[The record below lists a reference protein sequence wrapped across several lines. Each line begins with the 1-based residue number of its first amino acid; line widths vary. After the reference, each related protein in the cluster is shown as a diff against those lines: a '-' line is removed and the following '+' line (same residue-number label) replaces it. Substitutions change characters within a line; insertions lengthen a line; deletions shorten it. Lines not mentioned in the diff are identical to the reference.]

1 MSIVLEAKKL
11 NIAQIKARKNI
22 EILDSITLNKKL
34 DSIESDLTKDIE
46 SNIENSANI
55 SKKSEKI
62 VMITA
67 YDALF
72 ARLFAPFA
80 DMILV
85 GDSLNMSFAGRADT
99 LSASLEQMIYHTQAV
114 CAGAPDSIVICDLPF
129 CATTSPQ
136 NTLKAA
142 TKIYKKTN
150 AAAIKL
156 EGGAEIAQTIRIL
169 CENGIAV
176 MGHIG
181 LKPQFARAAGGY
193 KVVGKSKQE
202 AQMLIRD
209 AQAVEAAGAFCIVL
223 EGCKAATAALVAACV
238 SVPVIGIGAGANTDG
253 QVLVWSDML
262 GLFTQFSP
270 KFVRK
275 YLDGAELVQSAIK
288 KYAQDVQNGNFPSE
302 KESY

>member
-1 MSIVLEAKKL
+1 MSIVLESKKL
-11 NIAQIKARKNI
+11 NIAQIKARKSI

-34 DSIESDLTKDIE
+34 DSIESNLTKSIE
-46 SNIENSANI
+46 SNIESNI
-55 SKKSEKI
+55 EKSVNNNIKKSEKI

-142 TKIYKKTN
+142 AKIYKKTN

-223 EGCKAATAALVAACV
+223 EGCKAATAALVAA
-238 SVPVIGIGAGANTDG
+238 
-253 QVLVWSDML
+253 
-262 GLFTQFSP
+262 
-270 KFVRK
+270 
-275 YLDGAELVQSAIK
+275 
-288 KYAQDVQNGNFPSE
+288 
-302 KESY
+302 